1 MRIKN
6 IIIGLG
12 VVALTI
18 MSMPAFAGQSKAKAK
33 AGSKVDIMLMEP
45 AQAKTGANN
54 IEVMIKGSDGKPI
67 SDADVSVL
75 FVMPKTATMAEM
87 RNEVKLKSA
96 GDGKYTGSGN
106 IGMAGKWNTTVMV
119 MKGGKDI
126 GEKKITLTAK

>member
-45 AQAKTGANN
+45 AQAKTRANN
-54 IEVMIKGSDGKPI
+54 IEVMVKGSDGKPI

-87 RNEVKLKSA
+87 RRLARPSA
-96 GDGKYTGSGN
+96 SPYVTKPLRASF
-106 IGMAGKWNTTVMV
+106 IAPP
-119 MKGGKDI
+119 
-126 GEKKITLTAK
+126 